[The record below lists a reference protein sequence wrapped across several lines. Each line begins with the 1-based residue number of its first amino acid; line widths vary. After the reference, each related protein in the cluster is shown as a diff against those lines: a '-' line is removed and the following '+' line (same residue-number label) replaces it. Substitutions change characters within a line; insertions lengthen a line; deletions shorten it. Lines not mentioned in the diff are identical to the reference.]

1 MENIKLTEDELQKI
15 KDLREQFGILTTNVG
30 VTEVQIME
38 LNTYKESLKVK
49 VAELRKQEQEI
60 YEELSAKYGNGT
72 ISLESGEFIKN

>member
-15 KDLREQFGILTTNVG
+15 KDLREQFGIITTNVG

>member
-30 VTEVQIME
+30 VAEVQIME

-60 YEELSAKYGNGT
+60 YEELSTKYGNGT

>member
-15 KDLREQFGILTTNVG
+15 KDLREQFGIITTNVG

-38 LNTYKESLKVK
+38 LNTYKEGLKVK

>member
-49 VAELRKQEQEI
+49 VAELRKQEHEI
-60 YEELSAKYGNGT
+60 YEELSTKYGNGT

>member
-60 YEELSAKYGNGT
+60 YEELCTKYGNGT

>member
-60 YEELSAKYGNGT
+60 YEELSTKYGNGT